1 MRTKF
6 KKWAV
11 DYLDESFTNQIKLNN
26 FNKEEFLKFAGK
38 SPLFLEIGPGKGQFI
53 TSLASKYLD
62 YKFIVCELN
71 ATISGICLK
80 KIDDSQLTNVKL
92 VAHNF
97 FELGKIFLENN
108 IFFDGIILNFSDPW
122 PKKRHER
129 RRLTS
134 DIFLLEYASL
144 LKKDGQI
151 YFKSDN
157 DDFSLYS
164 LEQFKKFKFDV
175 IKECFDYNVLDD
187 FDALTEFE
195 TKFKNNGVKIK
206 RFIFKNNPNVIKKSE
221 ELI

>member
-11 DYLDESFTNQIKLNN
+11 DYLDESFTNQIKLDD
-26 FNKEEFLKFAGK
+26 FNKEEFLKFVGK

-80 KIDDSQLTNVKL
+80 KIDDSKLTNIKL

-122 PKKRHER
+122 PKARHAK
-129 RRLTS
+129 RRLTHRN
-134 DIFLLEYASL
+134 FLAKYAQL
-144 LKKDGQI
+144 LGKGGHLR
-151 YFKSDN
+151 FKTDN
-157 DDFSLYS
+157 RGLFDFSVEEFKEFG
-164 LEQFKKFKFDV
+164 LEIIALSYDLHHSEYENDVQTEYEQKFS
-175 IKECFDYNVLDD
+175 
-187 FDALTEFE
+187 ALGTPINFCEVVF
-195 TKFKNNGVKIK
+195 
-206 RFIFKNNPNVIKKSE
+206 
-221 ELI
+221 

>member
-1 MRTKF
+1 M
-6 KKWAV
+6 
-11 DYLDESFTNQIKLNN
+11 
-26 FNKEEFLKFAGK
+26 
-38 SPLFLEIGPGKGQFI
+38 
-53 TSLASKYLD
+53 
-62 YKFIVCELN
+62 
-71 ATISGICLK
+71 ICLK

-157 DDFSLYS
+157 DDFSSYS